1 MTTPPTQAAAF
12 DHGRFDAA
20 LDAFVD
26 ARGRVD
32 YAGLK
37 RSGALDP
44 YLASLDAATPEAMP
58 PAERLAFWINVY
70 NAWTLR
76 LILDHYPVR
85 SIKRIT
91 PARLPGLTL
100 YLPKLNSPWEYRIV
114 RAGGRRLTLNEVEHG
129 ILRKTFGE
137 PRIHFALVCAARSC
151 PKLRREA
158 FTGARLDAQLDDQ
171 ARDFLHDPAKNRI
184 PDAPGLIR
192 LSPIFRW
199 FRRDFARDDRGL
211 QAFLAPY
218 FDGDVRNRLLRGA
231 YRVRYLR
238 YDWRLN
244 EQ

>member
-1 MTTPPTQAAAF
+1 MTTLRTTTAAF
-12 DHGRFDAA
+12 DHRRFDEVLA
-20 LDAFVD
+20 AFVD

-44 YLASLDAATPEAMP
+44 YLAQLDAATPEAMP
-58 PAERLAFWINVY
+58 PRERLAFWINVY

-76 LILDHYPVR
+76 LILDHHPVQ

-91 PARLPGLTL
+91 PVRLPGLSL

-114 RAGGRRLTLNEVEHG
+114 RAAGRRLTLNEVEHG
-129 ILRKTFGE
+129 IIRKAFDE

-158 FTGARLDAQLDDQ
+158 YTGPRLDAQLDDQ
-171 ARDFLHDPAKNRI
+171 ARDFLHDPARNRI

-199 FRRDFARDDRGL
+199 FRRDFARDERGL

-218 FDGDVRNRLLRGA
+218 FEGDVRERLRRGD

>member
-1 MTTPPTQAAAF
+1 MKTPRKTPAAF
-12 DHGRFDAA
+12 DHSRFGEILAT
-20 LDAFVD
+20 FVD

-44 YLASLDAATPEAMP
+44 YLALLDAATPEAMP
-58 PAERLAFWINVY
+58 PNERLAFWINVY

-91 PARLPGLTL
+91 PVRLPGISL

-114 RAGGRRLTLNEVEHG
+114 RAGGRRLTLNEVEHE
-129 ILRKTFGE
+129 IIRKAFDE

-158 FTGARLDAQLDDQ
+158 FTGPRLDAQLDDQ
-171 ARDFLHDPAKNRI
+171 ARDFLHDAAKNRI
-184 PDAPGLIR
+184 PDAPGVIR
-192 LSPIFRW
+192 LSSIFRW

-218 FDGDVRNRLLRGA
+218 FDGDVRERLRRGA

-244 EQ
+244 ER

>member
-1 MTTPPTQAAAF
+1 MTMPRTPIAF
-12 DHGRFDAA
+12 DHNRLDAILA
-20 LDAFVD
+20 AFVD
-26 ARGRVD
+26 ERGRVD

-58 PAERLAFWINVY
+58 PRERLAFWINVY

-76 LILDHYPVR
+76 LILDHHPVA

-91 PARLPGLTL
+91 PVRLPGLGL

-129 ILRKTFGE
+129 IIRKAFDE

-158 FTGARLDAQLDDQ
+158 YTGARLDAQLDDQ

-199 FRRDFARDDRGL
+199 FRRDFARDERGL
-211 QAFLAPY
+211 QAFLTPY
-218 FDGDVRNRLLRGA
+218 FEGDVRERLRRGD

-244 EQ
+244 ER